1 MVNGQCI
8 GIVPLQCQTY
18 HTAELTWERVS
29 DDRDDADGPKGN
41 QREGDAVIAR
51 NNVEIGRFVLMMSS
65 ICVMSPEA
73 SLTAIT
79 FLKSRAMRRVVSAF
93 MFTPIYDRGHY
104 KAQSANPLLQKW
116 PYNADIYLLAMA
128 CCNMERRIEWHL
140 LR

>member
-1 MVNGQCI
+1 MNGQCI

-29 DDRDDADGPKGN
+29 DDRDNADGPQGN

-51 NNVEIGRFVLMMSS
+51 NNVEIGLFVFDDVVHLRDVARSFFDGYH
-65 ICVMSPEA
+65 ILE
-73 SLTAIT
+73 IT
-79 FLKSRAMRRVVSAF
+79 CNAQGCFCLHVHLR
-93 MFTPIYDRGHY
+93 YDRGHY